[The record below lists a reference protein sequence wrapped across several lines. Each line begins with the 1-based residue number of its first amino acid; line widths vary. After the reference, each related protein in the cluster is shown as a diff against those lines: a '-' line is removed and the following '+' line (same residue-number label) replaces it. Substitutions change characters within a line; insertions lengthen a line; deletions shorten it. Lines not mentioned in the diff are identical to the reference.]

1 MIKRTIAIATIILV
15 WTSCFVLAQKSET
28 RELSS
33 FSSISV
39 GESIDVYLKQ
49 GSSESLRIEVSGMDI
64 EEVLTEVKGD
74 RLKIHLERGNYRN
87 IDVEVWVTYKT
98 IKEIEVRSA
107 ASVNTQ
113 GVLKSNSLRIDASSA
128 ADGDLEIDVERLVVD
143 VASSAD
149 LEVHGNAT
157 TQQVSVVS
165 AGKYDAYDLDCE
177 EAEVSAVSAGSA
189 RVMASK
195 KLDARASSAGSIRYK
210 GNPDKVYED
219 ESSGGS
225 VTGSN

>member
-1 MIKRTIAIATIILV
+1 MIKRTIAIVTIIIF
-15 WTSCFVLAQKSET
+15 WTSSFVLAQKSDT

-33 FSSISV
+33 FNRISV
-39 GESIDVYLKQ
+39 GEAIDVYLIQ
-49 GSSESLRIEVSGMDI
+49 GSSESVRIEVSGMDI

-74 RLKIHLERGNYRN
+74 RLKVHLERGNYKN

-98 IKEIEVRSA
+98 IEEIDMSSA
-107 ASVNTQ
+107 SSVITQ
-113 GVLKSNSLRIDASSA
+113 GVLKSNSLKIDASSA
-128 ADGDLEIDVERLVVD
+128 ADGDLEIDVESLDVT

-149 LEVHGNAT
+149 LEVSGKASMQDVN
-157 TQQVSVVS
+157 VSS
-165 AGKYDAYDLDCE
+165 AGKYDGYDLDCE
-177 EAEVSAVSAGSA
+177 EAEVSASSAGSA

-195 KLDARASSAGSIRYK
+195 KIDANASSAGSIRYK

-225 VTGSN
+225 VSGSN